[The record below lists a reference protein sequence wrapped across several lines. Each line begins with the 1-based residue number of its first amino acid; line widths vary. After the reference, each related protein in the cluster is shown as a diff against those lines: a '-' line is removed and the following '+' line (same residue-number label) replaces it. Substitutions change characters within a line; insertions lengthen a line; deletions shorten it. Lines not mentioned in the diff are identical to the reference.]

1 MQLSPHKE
9 LTHSNYSVEEW
20 KHLKVLATDIT
31 ITIKAAD
38 RGSTMVFGD
47 ISDYIHEVSR
57 QYHNKNV

>member
-9 LTHSNYSVEEW
+9 LTQSNYSVEEW

-31 ITIKAAD
+31 IVIKAAD

-47 ISDYIHEVSR
+47 RSDYLHEVSR
-57 QYHNKNV
+57 Q